1 MAADP
6 YQTLGLSRTATAAAI
21 KKGYRLATQG
31 SLPKVMIHLNARTD
45 TLLLATAIGVAAILP
60 LALAVPLTGLADL
73 NARFSLVF
81 FAFVQITLIRIKSL
95 ETTPLARALACPWR
109 VHFAGLRL
117 KHRVAPA
124 GLGDALNR

>member
-6 YQTLGLSRTATAAAI
+6 DETFGLPRTATAAEI

-31 SLPKVMIHLNARTD
+31 SHPKVLTHLNARTD

-60 LALAVPLTGLADL
+60 LALAVTLTGLADL
-73 NARFSLVF
+73 TVRLTLVSF
-81 FAFVQITLIRIKSL
+81 TIIHITLIRIKSL
-95 ETTPLARALACPWR
+95 ESNPPAQDFACPWL

-117 KHRVAPA
+117 KRRVAPA